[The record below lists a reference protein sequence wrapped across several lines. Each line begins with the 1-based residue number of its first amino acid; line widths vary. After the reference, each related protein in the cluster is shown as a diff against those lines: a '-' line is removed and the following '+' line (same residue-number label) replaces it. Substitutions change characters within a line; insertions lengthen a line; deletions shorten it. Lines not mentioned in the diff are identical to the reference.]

1 MKQYLTPPPSRC
13 YLCSCSPSSCPRPRY
28 SCLVLV
34 IVYQP
39 ARQNAV
45 PGIGWAICCQ
55 TWSIK
60 VCQVLSVLNCYFDG
74 LPHARTHSPLSSFT
88 SPLLLIVLLTAG
100 LPQPVSS
107 FVQQLYSRGGEGC
120 VADTRRDGF
129 YFAKIVRPFRDWFS
143 FREKCS
149 AQAIREKAL
158 FATRKLLRGLEFASE
173 RTNVAVISPGAQPE
187 RKSEADSRMR
197 N

>member
-74 LPHARTHSPLSSFT
+74 LPHARTHSPLFLHFSTSSY
-88 SPLLLIVLLTAG
+88 SSSNRRSTATC
-100 LPQPVSS
+100 LFVRTAAVQP
-107 FVQQLYSRGGEGC
+107 GDGEGC

-158 FATRKLLRGLEFASE
+158 FATRKLLRGLEFARANE
-173 RTNVAVISPGAQPE
+173 RRVISPGAQPE